1 MFGYRLIF
9 ENIVLISR
17 ALRHQFIIP
26 DFLGFTQHIEQMYET
41 AKENTRG
48 KVADYIPQFAKQDPN
63 HFGISICTI
72 DGQRFSIGDS
82 EIPFTLQSCWYAL
95 LYLQYQ
101 GHKVIQNS

>member
-1 MFGYRLIF
+1 M
-9 ENIVLISR
+9 LISR

-26 DFLGFTQHIEQMYET
+26 DFLGFTQQIEKMYET
-41 AKENTRG
+41 AKLNTAG

-82 EIPFTLQSCWYAL
+82 DIPFTLQSCWYVYIHL
-95 LYLQYQ
+95 VL
-101 GHKVIQNS
+101 IS